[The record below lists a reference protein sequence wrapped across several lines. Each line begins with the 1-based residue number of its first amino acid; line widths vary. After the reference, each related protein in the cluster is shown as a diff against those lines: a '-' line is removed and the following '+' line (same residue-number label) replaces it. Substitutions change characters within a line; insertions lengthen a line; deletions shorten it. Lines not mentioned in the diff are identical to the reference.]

1 MNISSADIYFFYQED
16 FFFNTL
22 NLNILHIKKI
32 QLDLLFELKDP

>member
-16 FFFNTL
+16 FFSTL
-22 NLNILHIKKI
+22 NLYILDIWKI